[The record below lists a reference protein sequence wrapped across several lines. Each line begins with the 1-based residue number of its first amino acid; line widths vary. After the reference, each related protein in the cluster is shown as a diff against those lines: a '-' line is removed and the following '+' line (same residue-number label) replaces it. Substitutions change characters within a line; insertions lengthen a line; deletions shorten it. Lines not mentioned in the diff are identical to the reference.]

1 MDIVIKKINVLLP
14 SSRILDQT
22 FYFKNDHF
30 LPKKPNKHVFHKKLK
45 DFFHLFP
52 SMPFENTLLVDDM
65 SHKNMFN
72 PPCSAIFFKTFYR
85 FHIDNNYLFYIVVS
99 YLESLH
105 SFGMWVYKFL
115 ELNLFD
121 SITNMPPN
129 DPRFEN
135 CVFVVL

>member
-1 MDIVIKKINVLLP
+1 
-14 SSRILDQT
+14 
-22 FYFKNDHF
+22 
-30 LPKKPNKHVFHKKLK
+30 
-45 DFFHLFP
+45 
-52 SMPFENTLLVDDM
+52 MPFENTLLVDDM

-72 PPCSAIFFKTFYR
+72 PPCSVIFFKTFYR

-105 SFGMWVYKFL
+105 SFRMWVYKFL